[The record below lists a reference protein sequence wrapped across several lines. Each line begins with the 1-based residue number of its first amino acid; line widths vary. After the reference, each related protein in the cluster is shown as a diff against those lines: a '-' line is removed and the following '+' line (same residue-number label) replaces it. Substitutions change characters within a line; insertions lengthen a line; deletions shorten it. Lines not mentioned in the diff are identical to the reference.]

1 MPGEVRAMTAGTD
14 RESQLNTQW
23 KGMKAATAFGYQV
36 ANFTR
41 TQVTLPCWAE
51 MTTRQQ
57 MNQTEHS
64 GGEDDALHFND
75 KDLPALGSIPGTH
88 ADPSCFKKTV
98 HVSQSGQVHMTSTCW
113 MNQSWVLKKTSYS
126 QSMYSSYLEINKE
139 QLLMLVGNPYQYFIT
154 FTLIRKKRRQIL
166 CTAYVYFTFCPASN
180 SCQMVIYLL
189 QKTINF
195 PTVTRKKQ

>member
-1 MPGEVRAMTAGTD
+1 MPGEVRAMRAGTD

-36 ANFTR
+36 ANFTC

-126 QSMYSSYLEINKE
+126 QSMYSSCLEINKE
-139 QLLMLVGNPYQYFIT
+139 QLNAGWKPLPVLYHIHTHKKEKETNIVHSICVFYF
-154 FTLIRKKRRQIL
+154 L
-166 CTAYVYFTFCPASN
+166 
-180 SCQMVIYLL
+180 SCQ
-189 QKTINF
+189 
-195 PTVTRKKQ
+195 

>member
-1 MPGEVRAMTAGTD
+1 
-14 RESQLNTQW
+14 
-23 KGMKAATAFGYQV
+23 MKAATAFGCQV
-36 ANFTR
+36 ANFTC

-57 MNQTEHS
+57 MNQTENS

-98 HVSQSGQVHMTSTCW
+98 HVSQPGQVHMTSTCW
-113 MNQSWVLKKTSYS
+113 MNQSWALKKTSYS
-126 QSMYSSYLEINKE
+126 QSLCINPVWRLTKGS
-139 QLLMLVGNPYQYFIT
+139 LMLVGNTYQYFIS
-154 FTLIRKKRRQIL
+154 FTLIRKKRIQIL

-180 SCQMVIYLL
+180 SCQVVIYLL